1 MDNFK
6 NIDKFIRFS
15 NKKHNYKILL
25 SITEKTFVQ
34 MDQYQAFNFKNLPRF
49 VFLKIKQLYMAQ
61 MGIIYIDKN
70 RIIHLPIGKIYLL
83 YCAGVFVGYVFEFP
97 RFEIKVKQNVIKL
110 NKSNFVPSEIE
121 NSKEYF
127 KNQHFYV
134 VGDGDSFINV
144 ILNERKYFNIYN
156 R

>member
-1 MDNFK
+1 MDNFE
-6 NIDKFIRFS
+6 NINKFTRFC
-15 NKKHNYKILL
+15 NKKHNYEILL

-34 MDQYQAFNFKNLPRF
+34 MDQYQAFNFKDSSRF

-61 MGIIYIDKN
+61 MGIIYIDKT
-70 RIIHLPIGKIYLL
+70 RTIYLSIGKAYLL

-97 RFEIKVKQNVIKL
+97 RFDIKVKQNLVKL
-110 NKSNFVPSEIE
+110 NKPNFFPSEIE
-121 NSKEYF
+121 NLKSYF

-134 VGDGDSFINV
+134 VGDDDTFINI
-144 ILNERKYFNIYN
+144 ILNERRYFDIYN